1 MQGNSKSTQAGEMRS
16 SGTAEN
22 LTEGAPLLAH
32 LGELRRRFVVSL
44 IAAAACAVA
53 AFVFYAPI
61 VGYLIRPFALIRP
74 PGAESV
80 LYATTIF
87 EGFLVKL
94 RVSLIT
100 GLIASSPV
108 HLFNLVGFIF
118 PALTAREKKIV
129 LGALVASLLLVLAGF
144 AFGYYQLVPLMI
156 KVLTGAGFLPGQ
168 VGSLLGF
175 QRNLFLLLNFLLAVL
190 VVFQLPLVLEVLLV
204 LGVVRRRTVLHASR
218 YVVVCIF
225 ILAAIVT
232 PSPDWVSQ
240 LAVAAPLTAL
250 FFLALLV
257 ARLFHF
263 GDG

>member
-1 MQGNSKSTQAGEMRS
+1 MWNRGI
-16 SGTAEN
+16 AEN
-22 LTEGAPLLAH
+22 FTEGAPFLVH

-44 IAAAACAVA
+44 IAAAVCAVA
-53 AFVFYAPI
+53 AFIFYAPI
-61 VGYLIRPFALIRP
+61 VGYLVRPFASIRP

-80 LYATTIF
+80 LYATTVF

-94 RVSLIT
+94 RVSLIG

-108 HLFNLVGFIF
+108 HLFNLLRFIF
-118 PALTAREKKIV
+118 PGLMGREKRIV
-129 LGALVASLLLVLAGF
+129 LSALVASLLLVLAGF

-156 KVLTGAGFLPGQ
+156 KVLTGAGFLPHQ

-190 VVFQLPLVLEVLLV
+190 VVFQLPLILEVLLV
-204 LGVVRRRTVLHASR
+204 LGVVRRSTVLRASR
-218 YVVVCIF
+218 TIVVGIF
-225 ILAAIVT
+225 ILAAVIT

-250 FFLALLV
+250 FFLAILI
-257 ARLFHF
+257 ARIFHF